1 MCRGSG
7 GSSGWSRVRPCP
19 ARNSRR
25 SSGRRGSG
33 SARGTSSSSAAATTG
48 GGSSSARG
56 ATTIPRRARARPA
69 CTSTPF
75 PGCTSAGSPRSCRTG
90 TGRRSRATSRASCTR
105 STRFRSRP
113 WACSPPTACSWR
125 MWPAHARKRG
135 ASSSWSSACRSGCP
149 AGPDRPGTRSRS
161 SERGLS
167 MERRFEGRVALV
179 TGATT
184 GIGQATA
191 VRLAADGAVVGV
203 NHLPGQDP
211 AETLG
216 RIGEADGRGFG
227 VVADMRDP
235 GQVTEMVHTVA
246 DRGGRLD
253 YVVSNAAINPLMT
266 WDETTVD
273 DFNNLFETNVR
284 GTWVV
289 CTEGA
294 KQMIREGHGGAICC
308 VSSISAHVGAP
319 GQTAYCG
326 TKGAISMLAKALGRD
341 LGAHGIRMNAVEPG
355 WVKTPMAAALLD
367 EPDVLKYYVDRV
379 ALHRGAEPAELAG
392 AIAYLLSADASY
404 VTSAT
409 LLVDGGF
416 IVNAEL

>member
-1 MCRGSG
+1 
-7 GSSGWSRVRPCP
+7 
-19 ARNSRR
+19 
-25 SSGRRGSG
+25 
-33 SARGTSSSSAAATTG
+33 
-48 GGSSSARG
+48 
-56 ATTIPRRARARPA
+56 
-69 CTSTPF
+69 
-75 PGCTSAGSPRSCRTG
+75 
-90 TGRRSRATSRASCTR
+90 
-105 STRFRSRP
+105 
-113 WACSPPTACSWR
+113 
-125 MWPAHARKRG
+125 
-135 ASSSWSSACRSGCP
+135 
-149 AGPDRPGTRSRS
+149 
-161 SERGLS
+161 
-167 MERRFEGRVALV
+167 MERRFEGKVALV

-191 VRLAADGAVVGV
+191 ERLAADGAVVAV

-211 AETLG
+211 GGTMQ
-216 RIGEADGRGFG
+216 RIADADGQGFP

-235 GQVTEMVHTVA
+235 EQVIAMVRGVAGQA
-246 DRGGRLD
+246 GRLD
-253 YVVSNAAINPLMT
+253 FVVSNAAINPFMS
-266 WDETTVD
+266 WDETTIE

-294 KQMIREGHGGAICC
+294 KQMMRDGHGGAICC

-341 LGAHGIRMNAVEPG
+341 LGEHGIRVNAVEPG
-355 WVKTPMAAALLD
+355 WVKTPMSAPMMDD
-367 EPDVLKYYVDRV
+367 EAVLRYYNERV
-379 ALHRGAEPAELAG
+379 ALHRGAEPAELAA
-392 AIAYLLSADASY
+392 AIAWLLSPDASY